1 MEGLDSAKRLMGVF
15 EKYKYAIGILLIG
28 VVLMLLPGQVSA
40 EDPEPT
46 QPEKTQDHM
55 DQMLEEILSHI
66 EGAGSVKVLLTQQ
79 TGEEI
84 LYQTDTEEDLN
95 GDSSSM
101 QSQTVIVSDS
111 QRNDTGLVR
120 RRDPPR
126 YLGAVIVCQGGDR
139 PQVRLAIVE
148 AVSCVTGLSANQISV
163 LKMK

>member
-1 MEGLDSAKRLMGVF
+1 MEGLDSAKRLMGVL

-66 EGAGSVKVLLTQQ
+66 QGAGSVKVLLTQQ

-84 LYQTDTEEDLN
+84 LYQTDTEEDQN

>member
-66 EGAGSVKVLLTQQ
+66 QGAGSVKVLLTQQ

>member
-66 EGAGSVKVLLTQQ
+66 QGAGSVKVLLTQQ

-84 LYQTDTEEDLN
+84 LYQTDTEEDQN

>member
-66 EGAGSVKVLLTQQ
+66 QGAGSVKVLLTQQ

-126 YLGAVIVCQGGDR
+126 YLGAVIVCQGGDC